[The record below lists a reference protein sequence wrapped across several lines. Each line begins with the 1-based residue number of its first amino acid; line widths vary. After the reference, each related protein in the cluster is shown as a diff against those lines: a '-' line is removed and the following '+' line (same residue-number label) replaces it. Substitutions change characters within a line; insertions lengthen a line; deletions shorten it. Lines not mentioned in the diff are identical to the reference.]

1 MTFMQP
7 CVVGRACLVRGCL
20 KGWISIASID
30 TQKATPTVMVTV
42 PDSVLGTNAQQHVYY
57 SWWQGHPVQTALL
70 DQLPSAAKISRLAL

>member
-1 MTFMQP
+1 M
-7 CVVGRACLVRGCL
+7 GAW
-20 KGWISIASID
+20 KGDISIDSID

-42 PDSVLGTNAQQHVYY
+42 ADGVLGTNAQQHVYY